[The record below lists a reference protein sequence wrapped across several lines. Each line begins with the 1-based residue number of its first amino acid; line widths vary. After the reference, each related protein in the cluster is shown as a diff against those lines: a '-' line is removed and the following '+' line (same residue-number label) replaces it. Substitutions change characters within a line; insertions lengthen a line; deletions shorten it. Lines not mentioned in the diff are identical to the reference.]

1 MSCQIPVSADS
12 GRGGAF
18 SGGKIRVVVD
28 GVEGRTF
35 EGIGGI
41 TSNGMSKLLMDYPRA
56 QRDDILDLL
65 FKPFFGASLQHL
77 KVEIGSDVNTSSGTE
92 PSHMR
97 SEKDFDITRGYGL
110 SIAKKAREINPDI
123 YLDALRWGTPRW
135 IIDDQK
141 KYRYYLNFLRGARD
155 VYGLDFD
162 YLGPDVNEGSFSRDW
177 TVNILRP
184 GLDRDGFSGV
194 RLVAADSNTGWE
206 IADLAADDPA
216 LLKALYALNTH
227 YIQESSPKA
236 LNSGKPLWLSED
248 LAPFRHKHFKGV
260 LEIGLRIIKMYALG
274 RMVKY
279 EIHPLI
285 EAEYPTVPFN
295 FKGILTAV
303 WPWTGHY
310 EIEPGLWMIAHF
322 TQFIKPGWK
331 FIDSGCGCDGDCGY
345 LTLRDD
351 ASHDYSIIIVN
362 QSESGKE
369 FVFKLPEELPG
380 FNVWET
386 GGGECFAKIARILP
400 DKQLLHFTA
409 EPWAIYSLTTTTG
422 QRKGIPANPIPS
434 GTCFSLPYTD
444 DFSGCQPGKQPRY
457 MLDQGGAFE
466 VENRSGRSA
475 LCQKITEDI
484 KPYDWVYRSTPEPY
498 TLFGSVDW
506 ADYRIK
512 ADVMLGADS
521 GYAMICGRVN
531 NNGKT
536 SDPPQG
542 YALVI
547 RACGSWELKEG
558 TRLMNSGMAESFDP
572 CGWNTLELYFKGRTI
587 LAYINGKEAIR
598 TEDGELSSGQ
608 AALGSGYHDAAFSGV
623 SVSGSGKDEYAS
635 CRRYDDK
642 DPAIHYSGCWIN
654 EDGDYNY
661 FARTSTKS
669 VEKGAYASF
678 MFHGTGV
685 SIIGKQAD
693 DCGIAEVYLDGI
705 LAERID
711 TYRRSPEYRKSLFYS
726 CGLPAGNHD
735 IRIVAVGCK
744 NTNSRGTN
752 ICIDAVEITGG
763 KGLIG

>member
-1 MSCQIPVSADS
+1 MNCQIPVSADS
-12 GRGGAF
+12 GGDITRC
-18 SGGKIRVVVD
+18 GGKIQVTVD

-41 TSNGMSKLLMDYPRA
+41 TSNGMSKLLMDYPQA

-97 SEKDFDITRGYGL
+97 SEGDFDITRGYGL
-110 SIAKKAREINPDI
+110 VIAKKAREINPDI

-135 IIDDQK
+135 MTDDQK

-155 VYGLDFD
+155 VYGLAFD
-162 YLGPDVNEGSFSRDW
+162 YLGPDVNEGPFSRDW
-177 TVNILRP
+177 TVNTLRP
-184 GLDRDGFSGV
+184 GLDRDGFSEV

-206 IADLAADDPA
+206 IADMTKDDPE
-216 LLKALYALNTH
+216 LLKTLHALSIH
-227 YIQESSPKA
+227 YIQESSPNA

-248 LAPFRHKHFKGV
+248 LAPFRHKLFKGV
-260 LEIGLRIIKMYALG
+260 LDIAMRIIKMYSLG

-331 FIDSGCGCDGDCGY
+331 FIDSGCRCDGECGY
-345 LTLRDD
+345 LTLRDPV
-351 ASHDYSIIIVN
+351 SHDYSIVIIN
-362 QSESGKE
+362 QSESEKE
-369 FVFKLPEELPG
+369 FVFRLPEELPG
-380 FNVWET
+380 FHVWKT
-386 GGGECFAKIARILP
+386 GSGECFVKVQEILS
-400 DKQLLHFTA
+400 DKNLFYFTA
-409 EPWAIYSLTTTTG
+409 EPCTMYSLTTTTG
-422 QRKGIPANPIPS
+422 QRKGIPANPNLS
-434 GTCFSLPYTD
+434 ETCFSLPYAD
-444 DFSGCQPGKQPRY
+444 DFSGYRLGKQPRY
-457 MLDQGGAFE
+457 TLDQGGAFE

-512 ADVMLGADS
+512 ADVILGAGA

-531 NNGKT
+531 NTGKT
-536 SDPPQG
+536 VEPPQG

-547 RACGSWELKEG
+547 KSCGRWELKAG
-558 TRLMNSGMAESFDP
+558 TRLMDSGTAESFDP
-572 CGWNTLELYFKGRTI
+572 CGWNTLELCFCGRTV
-587 LAYINGKEAIR
+587 LAYINGKEAVR

-608 AALGSGYHDAAFSGV
+608 AALGCGYHDAAFSRV
-623 SVSGSGKDEYAS
+623 SVSGSGKDEYVS

-642 DPAIHYSGCWIN
+642 DPAIHYCGRWTN
-654 EDGDYNY
+654 EDGDYNH

-669 VEKGAYASF
+669 IEKGAEATF
-678 MFHGTGV
+678 RFQGTGV
-685 SIIGKQAD
+685 SIVGKQAD

-705 LAERID
+705 LVERID
-711 TYRRSPEYRKSLFYS
+711 TYRRAPEYRKSLFS
-726 CGLPAGNHD
+726 CCGLPAGNHD
-735 IRIVAVGCK
+735 IRIVVAGCK
-744 NTNSRGTN
+744 NANSRGAD
-752 ICIDAVEITGG
+752 ISIDAVEITGG
-763 KGLIG
+763 MGLIE